1 MVWGV
6 VPDVK
11 LGVGTDDDHD
21 DESLLVSSMYVAFD
35 VLDTCVGVI
44 DDNGIAGDEE
54 GAVTEEDVVLVPD
67 DEGEYVD
74 VLGDDEKVVGSR
86 RCRTLCQLV

>member
-11 LGVGTDDDHD
+11 LGVGTDDDD
-21 DESLLVSSMYVAFD
+21 DDVPLLVSSMYVESD
-35 VLDTCVGVI
+35 VVDTVGLI

-54 GAVTEEDVVLVPD
+54 GAVTEVDDKVGDKVGDKVDDTPVAD
-67 DEGEYVD
+67 DEGE
-74 VLGDDEKVVGSR
+74 
-86 RCRTLCQLV
+86 